1 MNSSS
6 PQEPWS
12 RLVVAARRAPEL
24 PPAAAP
30 FGFSTRVAALAF
42 AAERRAV
49 SVFERLSLRAVG
61 VAGLLALASLAF
73 TVSAVQTP
81 VTTVEDLLL
90 PNDDTV
96 DIVLDLS
103 SI

>member
-1 MNSSS
+1 MNPSSRR
-6 PQEPWS
+6 EPWP
-12 RLVVAARRAPEL
+12 RLVAAARQAPEL
-24 PPAAAP
+24 PPAEAP

-73 TVSAVQTP
+73 SLSAVQGSATS
-81 VTTVEDLLL
+81 VEDLLL

-103 SI
+103 SV

>member
-6 PQEPWS
+6 PRDRWP
-12 RLVVAARRAPEL
+12 RLTALARRAPEL

-30 FGFSTRVAALAF
+30 FGFSTRVAALAC

-49 SVFERLSLRAVG
+49 SVLERLALRAVG
-61 VAGLLALASLAF
+61 VAGLIAVAGVVFSLSGVPGAPA
-73 TVSAVQTP
+73 AV
-81 VTTVEDLLL
+81 EEILL
-90 PNDDTV
+90 PTDDTV

-103 SI
+103 SL